1 MGISFSG
8 LASGLDTSSWV
19 ESLVALKK
27 AKVETYEEEKTKVQ
41 TTQET
46 LSKIKSFF
54 TSFRTMLEK
63 VTDAK
68 FGVGSMDIFAQKL
81 ATSSDTSILTAAA
94 TTEAE
99 EASYDITVD
108 KLATGTQAVSGF
120 KNLTTII
127 QSATATMDTKLSA
140 IGVKAGD
147 IGVTVN
153 GTKHTVTI
161 GENDTISNFITK
173 MKNIGVDAS
182 YSEASGVFS
191 INLSSGAIDDT
202 LTKHADGSVG
212 TGIVEALHLKS
223 TSGYESSDLKLT
235 NTETIVAA
243 ATGGTKLSELGT
255 IKSGNIQVKANN
267 TSYNIAID
275 GNTTLASLI
284 NNLQSKGIEAKLTND
299 GVFQIKDAEI
309 VDVGN
314 TGIITALGLQMDVN
328 SKTQT
333 ATGLKT
339 VAVTT
344 TESAATGSTKIS
356 QLGTIKNGNVQVK
369 ANGSTYTIAIDQ
381 NTTLS
386 GLVSALTSKGIDAS
400 LSSDGVFTIK
410 NAEIVDTG

>member
-1 MGISFSG
+1 MSISFSG

-191 INLSSGAIDDT
+191 INLPSGAIDDT

-223 TSGYESSDLKLT
+223 TGGYESSDLKLT

-243 ATGGTKLSELGT
+243 ATGGTKLS
-255 IKSGNIQVKANN
+255 
-267 TSYNIAID
+267 
-275 GNTTLASLI
+275 
-284 NNLQSKGIEAKLTND
+284 
-299 GVFQIKDAEI
+299 
-309 VDVGN
+309 
-314 TGIITALGLQMDVN
+314 
-328 SKTQT
+328 
-333 ATGLKT
+333 
-339 VAVTT
+339 
-344 TESAATGSTKIS
+344 
-356 QLGTIKNGNVQVK
+356 
-369 ANGSTYTIAIDQ
+369 
-381 NTTLS
+381 
-386 GLVSALTSKGIDAS
+386 
-400 LSSDGVFTIK
+400 
-410 NAEIVDTG
+410 